1 MLKSNIPLGITVV
14 AYPKKEAMT
23 CMNAKD
29 VIAPANTVNRGFFIA
44 LKYKIIKSFLSIVFI
59 TFFSEGS
66 GDSCNLLCNAYNPHV
81 IVV

>member
-23 CMNAKD
+23 CINAKD

-44 LKYKIIKSFLSIVFI
+44 LKYKII
-59 TFFSEGS
+59 
-66 GDSCNLLCNAYNPHV
+66 
-81 IVV
+81 